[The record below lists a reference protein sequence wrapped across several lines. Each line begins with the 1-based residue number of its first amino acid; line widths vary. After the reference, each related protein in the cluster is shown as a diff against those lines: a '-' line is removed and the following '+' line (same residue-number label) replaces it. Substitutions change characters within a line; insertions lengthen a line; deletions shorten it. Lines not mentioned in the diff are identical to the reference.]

1 MTADDQKTIAAQA
14 ALDFVENGMLI
25 GVGTGT
31 TVNRFIDALANS
43 SLKIK
48 GAVPSSVRTDMLL
61 RKFGIPVIDLNDV
74 RSLPIY
80 IDGADEI
87 SPDFAMIKGGGG
99 ALTREKIVSSVAHDY
114 ICIADASKQVDR
126 LGGFPLPI
134 EVISMA
140 RESVIR
146 KLTEMG
152 GIAQWRKGVVTDN
165 GHDILDVTGLDFSDP
180 VQLEMQ
186 LDCIPGVVEC
196 GVFALRR
203 ANTLVLGA
211 NHGAEIFVAPTLT

>member
-146 KLTEMG
+146 KLAEMG

-211 NHGAEIFVAPTLT
+211 NHGAEIFVAPTLN